1 MTTKGFKDILEI
13 GDSHLK
19 NESNS
24 NSPGNQA
31 RPRIFDLEIKKP
43 ELLYEHVIEV
53 DERVRIINEKNTAEQ
68 PLIQGAPRG
77 YISSINSAD

>member
-1 MTTKGFKDILEI
+1 VTTKGFKDILEI
-13 GDSHLK
+13 GGSYLK
-19 NESNS
+19 NETNS

-53 DERVRIINEKNTAEQ
+53 DERVRIINERNTAEQ
-68 PLIQGAPRG
+68 PLIQDAPRG
-77 YISSINSAD
+77 TIHSIH